1 MGGPT
6 DPEKAK
12 AAAAYNFAA
21 DHYDDN
27 PLAFWARYGRRTVAR
42 LDLAPGAEVLDVGCG
57 SGASALPAAEIVGPR
72 GHVTGV
78 DLAERLLELGRAKA
92 ANRGLINVEF
102 RPGDMADLGF
112 ADGAFD
118 AVISVFSIFF
128 AADIAAQVRELWRMV
143 RPGGKLAIT
152 SWGPRLFEP
161 VGSVWLDAV
170 KRERPDLCATG
181 SPWDRLS
188 DPETLAEL
196 LREAGIPHAEVAAE
210 DGVQP
215 LSRPED
221 WWTIV
226 LGSGARGR
234 VEQMDPLHVA
244 RVRGETVGWLREHDV
259 REIET
264 NVIYAVAT
272 KD

>member
-1 MGGPT
+1 MGAPT

-12 AAAAYNFAA
+12 AAAAYNLAA
-21 DHYDDN
+21 DHYDAN

-42 LDLAPGAEVLDVGCG
+42 LGLAPGAEVLDIGCG
-57 SGASALPAAEIVGPR
+57 SGGAALPAAEIVGPR
-72 GHVTGV
+72 GHVIGV

-102 RPGDMADLGF
+102 RLGDMAGLGF

-128 AADIAAQVRELWRMV
+128 AADIAAQARELWRMV

-152 SWGPRLFEP
+152 NWGPRRFEP
-161 VGSVWLDAV
+161 IGSVWIDAV
-170 KRERPDLCATG
+170 RRERPDLYTTDK
-181 SPWDRLS
+181 PWDRLS
-188 DPETLAEL
+188 DPETLAGM
-196 LREAGIPHAEVAAE
+196 LREAGIPNAEIATE

-215 LSRPED
+215 LGRPED

-226 LGSGARGR
+226 LGTGARGR

>member
-1 MGGPT
+1 MGGPN
-6 DPEKAK
+6 DAEKSK
-12 AAAAYNFAA
+12 AAAAYNSAA
-21 DHYDDN
+21 DHYDAN
-27 PLAFWARYGRRTVAR
+27 PLAFWDRYGRRTVAR
-42 LDLAPGAEVLDVGCG
+42 LALVPGAEVLDVGCG
-57 SGASALPAAEIVGPR
+57 SGASTLPAAEIVGPR
-72 GHVTGV
+72 GHVVGI

-92 ANRGLINVEF
+92 ANHGLINIEF
-102 RPGDMADLGF
+102 RHADMEDLGF

-118 AVISVFSIFF
+118 AVISVFSLFF
-128 AADIAAQVRELWRMV
+128 VTDIAAQLRELWRMV
-143 RPGGKLAIT
+143 RPGGQLAIT

-161 VGSVWLDAV
+161 VGSIWRAAV
-170 KRERPDLCATG
+170 KRERPDLYASG
-181 SPWDRLS
+181 KPWDRLS
-188 DPETLAEL
+188 DPGALAEL
-196 LREAGIPHAEVAAE
+196 LREAGIGHAEIVAE

-215 LSRPED
+215 LGRPED

-226 LGSGARGR
+226 LGSGTRGR